1 VARPELI
8 DGKDRVAVTVFMSHI
23 ISPDLQSS
31 GEFGWPM
38 PTRTTDRARSPA
50 TELPHECDCAVVMP
64 VFNDWTAA
72 GLLLRDIALVLQREE
87 FRATIVVVN
96 DGSSDPLPDDF
107 AADAGHSLVDVRVVN
122 LRRNLGHQRAIA
134 IGLAFVHDEVRCPSV
149 VVMDADGEDRPD
161 DIPRLLAKMR
171 ERGELEIVFA
181 QRTRRSEGII
191 FTFFYHL
198 YRFLHRVLTGI
209 SVQVGNFSVLPFD
222 SVRTLVSMS
231 DLWNHYAAAV
241 FQSRMPFTM
250 VPTARGRRV
259 SGSSRMN
266 LVSLTGH
273 GLSAIAVF
281 ADRVG
286 VRVLIGS
293 MILLAVGVAA
303 MLVGA
308 VGVMSSRAGV
318 APVAVL
324 VGGLILFVLLLQ
336 TCAAACFFVLLV
348 LFARAGFS
356 FVPSRDYHPFILSCE
371 RIRSPAVSVRV

>member
-1 VARPELI
+1 
-8 DGKDRVAVTVFMSHI
+8 
-23 ISPDLQSS
+23 
-31 GEFGWPM
+31 
-38 PTRTTDRARSPA
+38 
-50 TELPHECDCAVVMP
+50 MP

-72 GLLLRDIALVLQREE
+72 GLLMRDIALVLQREE
-87 FRATIVVVN
+87 LRAAIVVVN
-96 DGSSDPLPDDF
+96 DGSSEPVPEDF
-107 AADAGHSLVDVRVVN
+107 AADAGDSLVDVRVVN

-161 DIPRLLAKMR
+161 DIPRLLTKMR
-171 ERGELEIVFA
+171 ERGEREIVFA
-181 QRTRRSEGII
+181 QRTRRSEGIV

-198 YRFLHRVLTGI
+198 YRFLHRILTGI

-293 MILLAVGVAA
+293 LILLSVGVVA
-303 MLVGA
+303 MVVGA
-308 VGVMSSRAGV
+308 AGVMSAGGA
-318 APVAVL
+318 APVVVL
-324 VGGLILFVLLLQ
+324 VGGVILFVLLLQ

-371 RIRSPAVSVRV
+371 RIRSPAVSAGV